1 MGPLDPGGRIQRSES
16 NSAHESPVTLDPRH
30 EHWRND
36 SPVRILIASSPHADT
51 FGYSMPP
58 PGVLRL
64 GGALGANGWDVHL
77 VDLAHELAAGHL
89 GDERVLDEN
98 SLSAAADRILGE
110 EPDVVGLSTMGAT
123 LPAALVITRMLR
135 ERAPRLHLHL
145 GGPGIGEVDERVLE
159 RFDWID
165 LIVRGEGEDTLHEV
179 LQRLDQEQ
187 SLEAVTGITWRNAE
201 GRILR
206 EADRRPL
213 LDMASVAPYAWDL
226 LPDLARYK
234 EVTGEAE
241 GLVPVDSGRGCSYD
255 CSFCSIGRYWG
266 RRSRTLPVDR
276 LVEEVLALK
285 DMPAARNAYLCHD
298 LFGADRQHALAFCA
312 RMTELGAPV
321 PWECRARS
329 DHMDAE
335 LLQAMGAA
343 GGYRVL
349 LGVESAAPEV
359 RATNAKNMAADTDVL
374 ELVDHCAAAGVT
386 PILSFI
392 LGLPG
397 EGDEELAASLDLCAD
412 ASLRTGVNLS
422 LHLANPQPNC
432 ALGEDYNPDAVALEG
447 IAPDMAWGA
456 GESEPERELIRAH
469 PDLFST
475 WHLLALP
482 EDKLRDFS
490 RIAKKLPKVLERY
503 PRTFCLLRR
512 VRGENALE
520 LWRAWDANGRSFE
533 GLARMARHTLV
544 DESLAWEQALIS
556 RAPTVLNT
564 EHDLSQLTAA
574 LRDGVDLPAGGG
586 AYHFATTPIEG
597 PLPAMRTS
605 RVSQDVAQLLGEL
618 KGETSFDSLTR
629 TRPELVQAAKQLSE
643 AGLLTLAS
651 ST

>member
-1 MGPLDPGGRIQRSES
+1 MGPLRPSGYAPQNAPNSPYES
-16 NSAHESPVTLDPRH
+16 AVTLDLRQRA
-30 EHWRND
+30 WRNEP
-36 SPVRILIASSPHADT
+36 SMRTLIASSPHADT

-64 GGALGANGWDVHL
+64 GGSLRAEGWDVRL
-77 VDLAHELAAGHL
+77 MDLAHELAAGHL
-89 GDERVLDEN
+89 GSECVLNEE

-123 LPAALVITRMLR
+123 LPAALVITRLLR
-135 ERAPRLHLHL
+135 ERAPHLHLHL

-159 RFDWID
+159 RFKWID
-165 LIVRGEGEDTLHEV
+165 LIVRGEGENTLHQV
-179 LQRLDQEQ
+179 LQKLDQGQ
-187 SLEAVTGITWRNAE
+187 SLQGVSGITWRDPK
-201 GRILR
+201 GQILR
-206 EADRRPL
+206 EADRLPL
-213 LDMASVAPYAWDL
+213 LDMNSVAPYAWDL

-234 EVTGEAE
+234 EVTGEAD

-266 RRSRTLPVDR
+266 RRSRTLPVEQ

-285 DMPAARNAYLCHD
+285 DMPAAKNAYLCHD
-298 LFGADRQHALAFCA
+298 LFGADREHALAFCS

-335 LLQAMGAA
+335 LLHAMGAA

-359 RATNAKNMAADTDVL
+359 RTANAKNMAADTNVL
-374 ELVDHCAAAGVT
+374 QLVENCAAAGVT

-397 EGDEELAASLDLCAD
+397 EGDEELTASLDLCAD

-456 GESEPERELIRAH
+456 GESEPELELIRAH

-482 EDKLRDFS
+482 EHRLRDLS
-490 RIAKKLPKVLERY
+490 RMAEELPEVLERY
-503 PRTFCLLRR
+503 PRTFSLLRR
-512 VRGENALE
+512 VREENSLE
-520 LWRAWDANGRSFE
+520 LWRTWEASGRSFE
-533 GLARMARHTLV
+533 GMARMTRSTLV
-544 DESLAWEQALIS
+544 DETLAWEQALVS
-556 RAPTVLNT
+556 RIPTVLNT
-564 EHDLSQLTAA
+564 EHDLSQLTTA
-574 LRDGVDLPAGGG
+574 LQDGADLPAGGS
-586 AYHFATTPIEG
+586 AYHFAITPIDG
-597 PLPAMRTS
+597 PLPATRTS
-605 RVSQDVAQLLGEL
+605 KVSPDVAKLLGEL
-618 KGETSFDSLTR
+618 NGETSFDSLNR
-629 TRPELVQAAKQLSE
+629 SRPELVQAAKRLSD
-643 AGLLTLAS
+643 AGLLTLTS
-651 ST
+651 SS

>member
-1 MGPLDPGGRIQRSES
+1 
-16 NSAHESPVTLDPRH
+16 
-30 EHWRND
+30 
-36 SPVRILIASSPHADT
+36 VRILIASSPHADT

-64 GGALGANGWDVHL
+64 GGSLRAEGWDVRL
-77 VDLAHELAAGHL
+77 LDLAHELAAGHL
-89 GDERVLDEN
+89 GSECVLDQG
-98 SLSAAADRILGE
+98 SLSAAADRILAE
-110 EPDVVGLSTMGAT
+110 APEVVGLSTMGAT
-123 LPAALVITRMLR
+123 LPAALVITRLLH
-135 ERAPRLHLHL
+135 ERAPHLHLHL
-145 GGPGIGEVDERVLE
+145 GGPGVGEIEERVLE
-159 RFDWID
+159 RFGWID

-179 LQRLDQEQ
+179 LQRLDRGQ
-187 SLEAVTGITWRNAE
+187 SLQGVSGITWRDPKDQ
-201 GRILR
+201 ILR

-213 LDMASVAPYAWDL
+213 LDMNSVAPYAWDL

-234 EVTGEAE
+234 EVTGEAD

-255 CSFCSIGRYWG
+255 CSFCSIGRYWN
-266 RRSRTLPVDR
+266 RRSRTLPVDK

-285 DMPAARNAYLCHD
+285 DMPAAKNAYLCHD

-329 DHMDAE
+329 DHMDAD
-335 LLQAMGAA
+335 LLLAMGAA

-359 RATNAKNMAADTDVL
+359 RAANAKNMAADTDVL
-374 ELVDHCAAAGVT
+374 QLVENCAAAGVT

-397 EGDEELAASLDLCAD
+397 EGDDELAASLDLCAD

-456 GESEPERELIRAH
+456 GDSEPERELIRAH

-482 EDKLRDFS
+482 EDRLRSLS
-490 RIAKKLPKVLERY
+490 RMAEELPEVLERY

-520 LWRAWDANGRSFE
+520 LWQAWDESGRSFE
-533 GLARMARHTLV
+533 GLARMTRHPLV
-544 DESLAWEQALIS
+544 DETLAWEQALVS
-556 RAPTVLNT
+556 RIPTVLNT
-564 EHDLSQLTAA
+564 EHDLSKLTSA
-574 LRDGVDLPAGGG
+574 LREGTDLPAGQGEH
-586 AYHFATTPIEG
+586 YFAITPIDG
-597 PLPAMRTS
+597 PLPATRTS
-605 RVSQDVAQLLGEL
+605 RVSHDVAHLLAEL

-629 TRPELVQAAKQLSE
+629 SRPELVQAARHLTD
-643 AGLLTLAS
+643 AGLLTLTS
-651 ST
+651 SS